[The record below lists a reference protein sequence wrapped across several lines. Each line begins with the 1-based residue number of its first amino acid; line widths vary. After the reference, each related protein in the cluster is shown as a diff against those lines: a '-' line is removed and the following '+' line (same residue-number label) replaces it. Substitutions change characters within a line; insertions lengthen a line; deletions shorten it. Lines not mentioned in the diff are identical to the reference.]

1 MKITFT
7 HWRLLSHFVIT
18 VAFCNTKLDTF
29 CNKLLSHFVRKLL
42 SHFVIIYV
50 AFCNKVS
57 EKPKLETATANNSQ
71 IRFPYA

>member
-7 HWRLLSHFVIT
+7 HWRFLSHFVIT

-29 CNKLLSHFVRKLL
+29 CNKLL